1 MFMFPGVS
9 ILLLFG
15 GIVGFITKYDSKISF
30 QLIHAGIITI
40 ILGMLLTFYYGEY
53 EVWMM

>member
-1 MFMFPGVS
+1 MLLFPGISV
-9 ILLLFG
+9 ILLFG
-15 GIVGFITKYDSKISF
+15 GVVGLITKYDSKISF

-53 EVWMM
+53 GVWMM